1 MFTSIP
7 QVCMRIHKFV
17 WLQLPSLT
25 ATELTSFDSLPRLI
39 ESDKAGRILKPREG
53 APHHEGRTL
62 VCMAREFYSKTPR
75 NDTNEAGEYEV
86 AAA

>member
-1 MFTSIP
+1 
-7 QVCMRIHKFV
+7 MRIHKFV

-25 ATELTSFDSLPRLI
+25 ATELPSFDSLPRLI

-53 APHHEGRTL
+53 APHHEDSRTL

-75 NDTNEAGEYEV
+75 NDTNEVGEYEV